1 MDPNLFS
8 RNSQAIMFNYKEAPV
23 QRMLDFDYLC
33 KRNTPSVAAVVTPGS
48 EGNLITCHNICN
60 HKLYMTARRNI
71 YFSFRFTSRYNILFN
86 IFFYMLCMQSSPMIY
101 FKY

>member
-33 KRNTPSVAAVVTPGS
+33 KRSTPSVAAVVTPGS
-48 EGNLITCHNICN
+48 EGILICDHLNNYITRRIKSEKNI
-60 HKLYMTARRNI
+60 AQWNI
-71 YFSFRFTSRYNILFN
+71 SC
-86 IFFYMLCMQSSPMIY
+86 FFIVI
-101 FKY
+101 